1 MNLPNILS
9 VFRLFV
15 TSFFIIAI
23 YYGRFKL
30 ALGLF
35 VLQGVTDLLDGLLA
49 RLLKAKTSLGAYLDP
64 LADKVMLVS
73 SYIVLCIIDIM
84 PLWVTAIVLLRDIIV
99 PAGFLLLYKLSY
111 KMEVSPSL
119 LGKITTFC
127 QIITVAYVLWSD
139 VRSYEE
145 MFFYTT
151 AFVTAVSGLHYIYV
165 GLRMFFSKRPAYTP

>member
-127 QIITVAYVLWSD
+127 QIITVVYVLWSD

>member
-30 ALGLF
+30 ALALF

>member
-9 VFRLFV
+9 VFRLFI

-30 ALGLF
+30 ALVLF
-35 VLQGVTDLLDGLLA
+35 VLQGITDLLDGLLA
-49 RLLKAKTSLGAYLDP
+49 RLLRAKTSLGAYLDP

-73 SYIVLCIIDIM
+73 SYVVLCLIGIV
-84 PLWVTAIVLLRDIIV
+84 PLWVTSIVLLRDIIV
-99 PAGFLLLYKLSY
+99 PLGFLLLYKLSY

-127 QIITVAYVLWSD
+127 QIVTVVYILWSD
-139 VRSYEE
+139 VRAYEDV
-145 MFFYTT
+145 FFFAT
-151 AFVTAVSGLHYIYV
+151 ALVTALSGLHYIFV
-165 GLRMFFSKRPAYTP
+165 GLRIFFSKRPAYTP